1 MRFQSE
7 KEGPLSAASRL
18 ADDAATFLSIADN
31 AEGYAEKVAAG
42 ETETDDYIA
51 NMRKCL
57 VLAAQSA
64 LLAAQNIADDYAREL
79 IPGEEEDDQ

>member
-7 KEGPLSAASRL
+7 NEGPLSVAASL

-31 AEGYAEKVAAG
+31 AEGYAGKTAAA
-42 ETETDDYIA
+42 ETGDYIA

-64 LLAAQNIADDYAREL
+64 LFATQYITDDYTQEL
-79 IPGEEEDDQ
+79 IPKEQDDE

>member
-7 KEGPLSAASRL
+7 KEGPLSVAASL

-31 AEGYAEKVAAG
+31 AEEYAGKTAAA
-42 ETETDDYIA
+42 ETGDYIV

-57 VLAAQSA
+57 ALAAQSA
-64 LLAAQNIADDYAREL
+64 LFVAQDITDDYIQEL
-79 IPGEEEDDQ
+79 IPEEEDDDQ